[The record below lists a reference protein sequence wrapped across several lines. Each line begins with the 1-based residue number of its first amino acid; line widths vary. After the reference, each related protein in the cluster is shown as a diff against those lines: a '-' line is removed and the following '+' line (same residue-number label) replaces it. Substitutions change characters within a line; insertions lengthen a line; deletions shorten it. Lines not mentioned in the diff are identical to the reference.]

1 MKQKFTT
8 AKAANRGPSI
18 TASYPYGVPV
28 FFRRVRDILG
38 ADHKSFSAKHPRL
51 DGAVEGMKALLAAA
65 EAAERPAGPSRRARE
80 EKKLKKTTA

>member
-8 AKAANRGPSI
+8 SKAANRGPSI

-51 DGAVEGMKALLAAA
+51 DGAVEGMKARLALQ
-65 EAAERPAGPSRRARE
+65 
-80 EKKLKKTTA
+80 EKTATKTDKKRS